1 MIKVEFFY
9 NGSKDTNTPEIAKN
23 LAEKYRDK
31 IEVILIDTEKEKIP
45 EEYGILN
52 PPVVIIDKKKKIQLD
67 SKENL
72 DEIVT
77 KAIF

>member
-1 MIKVEFFY
+1 MIRVEFFY
-9 NGSKDTNTPEIAKN
+9 KGSKDTKTPEIAKN

-31 IEVILIDTEKEKIP
+31 IEVILIDAENEKIP

-72 DEIVT
+72 EEIVT